1 MIMNDFNSSYDL
13 LFCIV
18 VFVLEVQ
25 DSVPKS
31 FGAIQN
37 KKTQG
42 NQSLNCSNVVED
54 GHQIVHITKIGKF

>member
-1 MIMNDFNSSYDL
+1 MVMNDFNCSCDL

-18 VFVLEVQ
+18 VCVLELQ

-37 KKTQG
+37 KKKQG
-42 NQSLNCSNVVED
+42 NQSLNCSDVVED
-54 GHQIVHITKIGKF
+54 GQQIVYITKPE

>member
-18 VFVLEVQ
+18 VCVLEVQ

-37 KKTQG
+37 KKQG
-42 NQSLNCSNVVED
+42 NQSLNCSDVVED
-54 GHQIVHITKIGKF
+54 GQQIVRINKMERF

>member
-37 KKTQG
+37 KKQG
-42 NQSLNCSNVVED
+42 NQSLNCSDVVED
-54 GHQIVHITKIGKF
+54 GQQIVHITELEKF